1 MPTYLCHG
9 FRWDRRSIRVFVV
22 VQNIDDAAPEWIIA
36 PNSSPAILE
45 SFYSLFDFLP
55 EPPPEDTDAQRE
67 KKKRNKSKPPKDGLL
82 RNEYDVPPS
91 TVPPEEDD
99 VLQNT
104 WSAVKLLEEYDP
116 TDLTYVSRP
125 YAYVADHVV
134 RIDLS
139 NSITEEIMRYDERLS
154 DTKAMASAPSDDFAK
169 TKKGSTSGKKA
180 GWFEKL
186 RDQLQRGEDIRWYVV
201 VCGDEVRDF
210 PEDMTAF
217 KEEQT
222 REANPREAESETPR
236 GRDRS
241 AGPSRPTPSPK
252 DYVSSVPASQFAS
265 AMAPQQQQV
274 SPKEAGLPY
283 GTLFQHPN
291 MNTDPPPTLLQPK
304 LQTKPSMDF
313 RPKTPKGGGFRR
325 LFGKKG
331 DEP

>member
-55 EPPPEDTDAQRE
+55 EPPPEDTEAQRE
-67 KKKRNKSKPPKDGLL
+67 KKKRNKSKPLKAGVL

-99 VLQNT
+99 VLQNS

-116 TDLTYVSRP
+116 TDLSYVSRP

-139 NSITEEIMRYDERLS
+139 NSIAEEIMRYEERLGE
-154 DTKAMASAPSDDFAK
+154 TKAMASTPSDEFYKA
-169 TKKGSTSGKKA
+169 KKGSTSGKKA

-210 PEDMTAF
+210 PEDMGAA
-217 KEEQT
+217 KEQA
-222 REANPREAESETPR
+222 REDDPRDAESETPR

-241 AGPSRPTPSPK
+241 AGPSSRPAASPK
-252 DYVSSVPASQFAS
+252 EYISSVPASQFAS
-265 AMAPQQQQV
+265 AMSPQQLQV

-291 MNTDPPPTLLQPK
+291 MNTGETPAL

-325 LFGKKG
+325 LFGKK

>member
-55 EPPPEDTDAQRE
+55 EPIPDETEAQRD
-67 KKKRNKSKPPKDGLL
+67 KKKRSKSKTKQAAAL
-82 RNEYDVPPS
+82 RNDYDVPPS

-99 VLQNT
+99 VLQND

-116 TDLTYVSRP
+116 TDLSYVSRP

-139 NSITEEIMRYDERLS
+139 NSITEEIVRYEERLS
-154 DTKAMASAPSDDFAK
+154 ETKAMAGAPSDEFYK
-169 TKKGSTSGKKA
+169 VKKGSSGKKT

-186 RDQLQRGEDIRWYVV
+186 RDQLQRGEDIRWYIV
-201 VCGDEVRDF
+201 VCGDEARDF
-210 PEDMTAF
+210 PEDMGAARAQQQEIAR
-217 KEEQT
+217 EEN
-222 REANPREAESETPR
+222 ATPR
-236 GRDRS
+236 PRDRS
-241 AGPSRPTPSPK
+241 AGPSRGGTSPRE
-252 DYVSSVPASQFAS
+252 YMSSVPASQFAT
-265 AMAPQQQQV
+265 AMSPQQQSQQI

-283 GTLFQHPN
+283 GTLPQHPN
-291 MNTDPPPTLLQPK
+291 MVGNWTEKETPTLQA
-304 LQTKPSMDF
+304 KPSMDF
-313 RPKTPKGGGFRR
+313 RPKTPKSGGFRR
-325 LFGKKG
+325 LFGKRS
-331 DEP
+331 DDP

>member
-45 SFYSLFDFLP
+45 AFYSLFDFLP
-55 EPPPEDTDAQRE
+55 EPAPDETEAQRD
-67 KKKRNKSKPPKDGLL
+67 KKKRNKSKASKAAAL

-99 VLQNT
+99 VLQND

-116 TDLTYVSRP
+116 TDLSYVSRP

-139 NSITEEIMRYDERLS
+139 NSITEEIVRYEERLS
-154 DTKAMASAPSDDFAK
+154 ETKAMASAPSDEFYKAK
-169 TKKGSTSGKKA
+169 KSSSGKKA

-186 RDQLQRGEDIRWYVV
+186 RDQLQRGEDIRWYIV

-210 PEDMTAF
+210 PEDRPAPRAQEGDMA
-217 KEEQT
+217 
-222 REANPREAESETPR
+222 READNVTPR
-236 GRDRS
+236 PGDRN
-241 AGPSRPTPSPK
+241 AGPSRTGTMP
-252 DYVSSVPASQFAS
+252 SVPAGQFAT
-265 AMAPQQQQV
+265 AMTPQQQQPQPS
-274 SPKEAGLPY
+274 SPKEVGLPY
-283 GTLFQHPN
+283 GTLPKHPN
-291 MNTDPPPTLLQPK
+291 MMGNWTEKETPTLQP
-304 LQTKPSMDF
+304 KPSMDF
-313 RPKTPKGGGFRR
+313 RPKTPKSGGFRR
-325 LFGKKG
+325 LFGKKS
-331 DEP
+331 DDP

>member
-55 EPPPEDTDAQRE
+55 EPPPEDTDAQRD
-67 KKKRNKSKPPKDGLL
+67 KKKRNKNKPPKPGVL

-91 TVPPEEDD
+91 TVTPEEDD
-99 VLQNT
+99 VLQNS

-116 TDLTYVSRP
+116 TDLSYVSRP

-139 NSITEEIMRYDERLS
+139 NSVTEEILRYEERLAE
-154 DTKAMASAPSDDFAK
+154 TRAMATAPSDEYIKA
-169 TKKGSTSGKKA
+169 KKGSASGKKA

-186 RDQLQRGEDIRWYVV
+186 RDQLQIGEDIRWYVV
-201 VCGDEVRDF
+201 VCGDQVRDF
-210 PEDMTAF
+210 PEDMSAS
-217 KEEQT
+217 KEPQAGEAGEEAS
-222 REANPREAESETPR
+222 REESETPR
-236 GRDRS
+236 SRDRS
-241 AGPSRPTPSPK
+241 AGPSSRPAASPK
-252 DYVSSVPASQFAS
+252 EYISSASASQFAS
-265 AMAPQQQQV
+265 AMSPEKPQV

-291 MNTDPPPTLLQPK
+291 MNTGETPVLLQP
-304 LQTKPSMDF
+304 KPSMDF

>member
-55 EPPPEDTDAQRE
+55 EPTPDESEAQRD
-67 KKKRNKSKPPKDGLL
+67 KKKRNKSKASKAAAL
-82 RNEYDVPPS
+82 RNEYDVPAS

-99 VLQNT
+99 VLQND

-116 TDLTYVSRP
+116 TDLSYVSRP

-139 NSITEEIMRYDERLS
+139 NSITEEIMRYEERLS
-154 DTKAMASAPSDDFAK
+154 ETKAMASAPSDEFYKAK
-169 TKKGSTSGKKA
+169 KSSSGKKA

-186 RDQLQRGEDIRWYVV
+186 RDQLQRGEDIRWYIV

-210 PEDMTAF
+210 PEDMVAARAEQ
-217 KEEQT
+217 EEV
-222 REANPREAESETPR
+222 EREAENATPR
-236 GRDRS
+236 PRDRS
-241 AGPSRPTPSPK
+241 AGPSTSRGGASPRE
-252 DYVSSVPASQFAS
+252 YMSSVPASQFAT
-265 AMAPQQQQV
+265 AMSPQQL

-283 GTLFQHPN
+283 GTLPQHPN
-291 MNTDPPPTLLQPK
+291 MVGNWSEKETPT
-304 LQTKPSMDF
+304 LQTKPSMDL

-331 DEP
+331 DDP